1 MAKDTIRGI
10 SVTIGADT
18 SLFLKE
24 MKKVDKA
31 ISSTQKVA
39 NELQKG
45 LELKFDSNRFVQA
58 QNIVKNSLEDT
69 EKKAEAIR
77 KELKFLEDSG
87 NIDTDGYRRLETEL
101 ARTEN
106 EALKLKEQL
115 KEIDKIKVDSATK
128 GIQELS
134 KNLETAAKK
143 TAVLSGAATA
153 AIAGIVKLGKD
164 AVKTGDD
171 IQTTA
176 DQYSLSAEAIQ
187 RWNYIAL
194 QTDVATD
201 ALYKGMTKV
210 RDAFGTAMVGETN
223 AATEAMQKLGVSFEN
238 IDDEEQ
244 AFENVIIALSGVQ
257 DSTMQAYYANEIFG
271 EGIATTLL
279 PLLKQ
284 GQQAINQYSKEF
296 EAVGYLSDAQVRQLA
311 DFDNEL
317 NKVNQQFQNAK
328 TELGMALLPVLQT
341 FADILTEYI
350 VPAIKNLAQWFNN
363 LSPAMQ
369 KIVSGGLLLAA
380 ALAPVLLI
388 LSKITG
394 AIPTLV
400 KLFTS
405 LKNMTLK
412 TAAGFAAL
420 SRAIGL
426 VFDLIGNW
434 GQMSALEKV
443 LKTIALAALTA
454 AAAITIFHASWSLG
468 IAVGAIAAAV
478 VAGIAAINSAAKDI
492 GIETNFSDESSVAAS
507 ARSYQ
512 IPSYNGSSANTY
524 NEDNSQYN
532 INVNLN
538 ATGDLNYDA
547 RSLADEVIKQ
557 IAIKKQASGR

>member
-1 MAKDTIRGI
+1 MAGDKIKGLN
-10 SVTIGADT
+10 VKIGADT
-18 SLFLKE
+18 SDYIREL
-24 MKKVDKA
+24 KKVDKEINA
-31 ISSTQKVA
+31 TQKTA
-39 NELQKG
+39 NELQKS
-45 LELKFDSNRFVQA
+45 LELKFDENRFVQA
-58 QNIVKNSLEDT
+58 QKKVRSALSETEEKAKSIREQLKYLEESGGVNT
-69 EKKAEAIR
+69 ESYE
-77 KELKFLEDSG
+77 
-87 NIDTDGYRRLETEL
+87 RLETEL
-101 ARTEN
+101 AKTE
-106 EALKLKEQL
+106 AQAIKLQQQL

-143 TAVLSGAATA
+143 TAILSAGAAA

-164 AVKTGDD
+164 AVKAGDE

-176 DQYSLSAEAIQ
+176 DQYNMSAEAIQ

-194 QTDVATD
+194 QTDVASDT
-201 ALYKGMTKV
+201 LYKGMTKV
-210 RDAFGTAMVGETN
+210 RDAFGTAIVGQTN
-223 AATEAMQKLGVSFEN
+223 AATEALNKLGVSFEN
-238 IDDEEQ
+238 IDNEEQ
-244 AFENVIIALSGVQ
+244 AFENVVEALSKVQ
-257 DSTMQAYYANEIFG
+257 DSTLQAYYANEIFG
-271 EGIATTLL
+271 ERIATNLL

-284 GQQAINQYSKEF
+284 GSDAIDQYSKEF
-296 EAVGYLSDAQVRQLA
+296 QQIGYLSNDQVKQLS

-317 NKVNQQFQNAK
+317 NKVNTQFQNAK

-341 FADILTEYI
+341 FADILTEFI
-350 VPAIKNLAQWFNN
+350 VPAIRNLTKWFEN
-363 LSPAMQ
+363 LSPSMQ
-369 KIVSGGLLLAA
+369 KIVSGGLLLVA

-394 AIPTLV
+394 VIPGLV
-400 KLFTS
+400 KLFSS
-405 LKNMTLK
+405 LKTVSLT

-420 SRAIGL
+420 GGAIGL

-454 AAAITIFHASWSLG
+454 AAAVTIFHASWSLG
-468 IAVGAIAAAV
+468 LAVGAIAAAV
-478 VAGIAAINSAAKDI
+478 VAGIAAINSAAKNI
-492 GIETNFSDESSVAAS
+492 GVDTNFSDQNSVSNSAS
-507 ARSYQ
+507 NYQ
-512 IPSYNGSSANTY
+512 IPSYGTGSTNTY